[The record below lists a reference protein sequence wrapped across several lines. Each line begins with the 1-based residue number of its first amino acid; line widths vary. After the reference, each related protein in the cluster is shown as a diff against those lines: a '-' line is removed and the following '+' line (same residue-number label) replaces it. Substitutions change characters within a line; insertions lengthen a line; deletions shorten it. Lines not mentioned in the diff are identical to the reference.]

1 MQRCNCMKKY
11 RIELTMACLL
21 LVCFY
26 LLSRQAAVISVN
38 QTERGTQK
46 AASPLILV
54 DAGHG
59 GSDPGMIGVGG
70 LEEKGI
76 NLSISLL
83 LRDTLEK
90 SGYSVIMTREE
101 DKGLYDSGA
110 ANKKVQDMQRR
121 VTMIQEHAPVLSVSI
136 HQNSY
141 QDSEV
146 HGPQVFY
153 YESSV
158 EGKKLAEA
166 VQSSLNDLLEVDR
179 PRKVKGNTS
188 YYLLKRSS
196 GTLVIV
202 ECGFLTNPEEAQKL
216 QTKEYQEKVAA
227 AVSEGIRTYL
237 NAQ

>member
-1 MQRCNCMKKY
+1 MKKY

-101 DKGLYDSGA
+101 DKGLYDSSA
-110 ANKKVQDMQRR
+110 TNKKAQDMQRR
-121 VTMIQEHAPVLSVSI
+121 IAMIREHMPVLSVSI

-141 QDSEV
+141 HDAGV

-179 PRKVKGNTS
+179 PREVKGNTS
-188 YYLLKRSS
+188 YYLFKRSS

-237 NAQ
+237 NVQ

>member
-1 MQRCNCMKKY
+1 MKKY

-46 AASPLILV
+46 VASPLILV

-101 DKGLYDSGA
+101 DKGLYDSSA
-110 ANKKVQDMQRR
+110 TNKKAQDMQRR
-121 VTMIQEHAPVLSVSI
+121 IAMIREHMPVLSVSI

-141 QDSEV
+141 HDAGV

-179 PRKVKGNTS
+179 PREVKGNTS

-196 GTLVIV
+196 GILVIV

>member
-1 MQRCNCMKKY
+1 MKKY

-101 DKGLYDSGA
+101 DKGLYDSSA
-110 ANKKVQDMQRR
+110 VNKKAQDMQRR
-121 VTMIQEHAPVLSVSI
+121 IAMIREHMPVLSVSI

-141 QDSEV
+141 HDAGV

-179 PRKVKGNTS
+179 PREVKGNTS

-196 GTLVIV
+196 GILVIV